1 MDMNE
6 GGAEFVSHQKA
17 MVLCDLD
24 DARAALPDLQFCM
37 GSTEASIFDEMQLS
51 SKNGEVDL
59 KAFKEALG
67 TLLDRPQKKT
77 RPTHGDICDEIE
89 HRTSKIS
96 LSSPKRGS
104 SSARDPRLACLLQRM
119 DRNLPLALREL
130 ERTGRKSGHW
140 AWWAWPTEKEGFS
153 EPGTPTAVTEGT
165 APDLLRLAPQIW
177 QQVLIKICILL
188 EDNGGSFDG
197 VIPRIDWGRISHF
210 VAFFDKVP
218 EAPDWLSKQVLPT
231 LKKACKKAS
240 KRGRIGIL

>member
-1 MDMNE
+1 MNE
-6 GGAEFVSHQKA
+6 GEAEFASHQKA
-17 MVLCDLD
+17 TVLCDLD

-37 GSTEASIFDEMQLS
+37 GSKEASIFEEMQFS

-59 KAFKEALG
+59 KEFKAALG
-67 TLLDRPQKKT
+67 TLLDRPQEKS
-77 RPTHGDICDEIE
+77 RPTLRGVSDEIE
-89 HRTSKIS
+89 HRTSKIN
-96 LSSPKRGS
+96 LSFPKRES
-104 SSARDPRLACLLQRM
+104 SSARDPRLACLLRRM
-119 DRNLPLALREL
+119 DHNLPLALEEL

-177 QQVLIKICILL
+177 QQVLIKICTLI
-188 EDNGGSFDG
+188 EDNGGCFDG
-197 VIPRIDWGRISHF
+197 VIPRIDWGRIAHF

-218 EAPDWLSKQVLPT
+218 ESPDWLSKQVLPT